1 MEWGQFIPWTI
12 SGVSLVFCIL
22 TYARGGR
29 KDADAI
35 KESLIKA
42 NLKLDSICTVTN
54 EMRNDIRLLDGNLR
68 ELDRR
73 LTITERDL
81 KTAFSRIDEIREE
94 RKAEH
99 E

>member
-1 MEWGQFIPWTI
+1 MEWMSLIPW
-12 SGVSLVFCIL
+12 SMSAVSLVVCIL
-22 TYARGGR
+22 TYSRGGK
-29 KDADAI
+29 KDTDDI

-42 NLKLDSICTVTN
+42 NVKLDSLCAVTN

-94 RKAEH
+94 RREV
-99 E
+99 